1 MISISNET
9 LKATFNTKGAELN
22 SLVNQKNGNEY
33 IWQANEAHWARHAP
47 VLFPFVGKLKND
59 GYVVHGHEYSLGQH
73 GFARDREFSILKHD
87 QEVCSFSLKSDEKSL
102 SVYPFQFELIITY
115 KLDENRLLIQYE
127 VWNHDKKEM
136 YFSIGAH
143 PAFNCPHTSGKSRS
157 DYSLRFEKSETAEK
171 HLLDDGLFN
180 GKTQLMLDDNRTL
193 PIADNLFDD
202 DALVFKNLK
211 SSSVTMNDGEKDML
225 QFDFKGFPY
234 LGIWS
239 KNRNSPFICIEPW
252 FGLADHIDHNQEL
265 SSKEGII
272 SLNSTEKFECEHAI
286 KILN

>member
-9 LKATFNTKGAELN
+9 LKASFSTKGAELN
-22 SLVNQKNGNEY
+22 SLINQKNEIEY

-59 GYVVHGHEYSLGQH
+59 RYVVQGHEYSLGQH
-73 GFARDREFSILKHD
+73 GFARDREFSVRTLD
-87 QEVCSFSLKSDEKSL
+87 EDNCSFSLKSDEESL

-115 KLDENRLLIQYE
+115 QLDDNKLRIQYE
-127 VWNHDKKEM
+127 VWNHGKREM
-136 YFSIGAH
+136 HFSIGAH
-143 PAFNCPHTSGKSRS
+143 PAFNCPHRPGKSRN
-157 DYSLRFEKSETAEK
+157 DYSLRFEQNETAK
-171 HLLDDGLFN
+171 KYLLDNGLFN
-180 GKTQLMLDDNRTL
+180 GKTQLVLNDYNTL
-193 PIADNLFDD
+193 SISDNLFDD
-202 DALVFKNLK
+202 DALVFKNLN
-211 SSSVTMNDGEKDML
+211 SSNVTMNDGEKDML

-239 KNRNSPFICIEPW
+239 KSRNSPFVCIEPW
-252 FGLADHIDHNQEL
+252 FGLADHIDHSQEI

-272 SLNSTEKFECEHAI
+272 SLKPTEKFECEHAI